1 MATAV
6 PRSPDSNPL
15 PGPRAGSRGPGALD
29 RPRVLGGSAIALVCS
44 AFLGAGSAWA
54 APGGQASNPPD
65 RHPPR
70 LLAPVAPSYPSEAPA
85 GAHGDVS
92 LRVTVDESGQ
102 VVGVETVDGPA
113 MFRSSAVDAAWQLR
127 FAPGH
132 EDGVSVPMA
141 VLVRFHFEPPVAVE
155 SGDAG
160 AAEILVA
167 ARSADDRDTH
177 ARQTLDEADL
187 ARSAGED
194 LATTVSGVP
203 GVVAAGGS
211 TEQAKP
217 VIRGQTERRLLLLYD
232 GVRHESQKWGPD
244 HAPEIDPFSAG
255 AVSVIKGAA
264 GVRYGPDAIGG
275 VILVAPPPM
284 RADPGVGGR
293 GMLQGATNGRQGLAA
308 LRVDLVPD
316 RAPDLSVRAEG
327 SYRRGASLETPG
339 YVLGNTGSEQW
350 TAGASLQL
358 GDAARSIRASFHHF
372 DLRAGIFYD
381 ISSESP
387 ADFQARLERDR
398 PLTADLWSVTYDI
411 DRPHQAVS
419 HDRAT
424 LHAHTDVGETGSL
437 DVIYA
442 YQHNHREEYEAVRG
456 DVEAPQYDF
465 VLRTHSLDGVF
476 RHGEAWW
483 GAAELSGEAGLQ
495 GTFQENVYTGYSL
508 LPNHRATGGGV
519 FLTERLSW
527 HRVDLEAG
535 ARHDRLWR
543 SAWFTEEDFARHER
557 RGTLRAADCDTT
569 GVRIACPTAYGAS
582 SVTLGGL
589 WRAVPDTMELKL
601 DLSSASRVPNADEL
615 YIIGSAPSFPV
626 FGLGAPDLG
635 VETTL
640 GSSLTAALTTLW
652 VDAELSGYG
661 NHSRDYIYFAPDT
674 NDAGEPR
681 YEVTI
686 QGTWPRYA
694 SRAIDAR
701 FVGVDGGVQLAPA
714 SRVGVELS
722 GAVVR
727 ARDTDT
733 GNFLVGTPADR
744 ARVSLV
750 GRPEGTARMQ
760 DARLAVFADIVGRQT
775 RTDPRL
781 EFAAPPEGYLLLGAS
796 ADAVVPTR
804 TAELSVGL
812 SAHNLTNVAYRDYN
826 SLLRFF
832 ADQPGRDLRLRVGAT
847 F

>member
-1 MATAV
+1 VVA
-6 PRSPDSNPL
+6 
-15 PGPRAGSRGPGALD
+15 ALF
-29 RPRVLGGSAIALVCS
+29 A
-44 AFLGAGSAWA
+44 AGSAWA
-54 APGGQASNPPD
+54 APGTQPSTPPD

-70 LLAPVAPSYPSEAPA
+70 LLAPVAPDYPPEAPD

-92 LRVTVDESGQ
+92 LRVTVDESGR
-102 VVGVETVDGPA
+102 VVDVAVVDGPS
-113 MFRSSAVDAAWQLR
+113 MFQPGAIEAARQLR

-132 EDGVSVPMA
+132 EDGVPVPMA
-141 VLVRFHFEPPVAVE
+141 VLVRFHFEPPVELEA
-155 SGDAG
+155 GDAG
-160 AAEILVA
+160 AAEIVVA

-177 ARQTLDEADL
+177 ARHTLDEAALD
-187 ARSAGED
+187 RRAGED
-194 LATTVSGVP
+194 LASTVSEVP

-211 TEQAKP
+211 TEQSKP

-284 RADPGVGGR
+284 RTDPGVGGKA
-293 GMLQGATNGRQGLAA
+293 MLQGATNGRQGLAA
-308 LRVDLVPD
+308 LRLDLVPD
-316 RAPDLSVRAEG
+316 RVPELSVRAEG
-327 SYRRGASLETPG
+327 SYRRGASLQTPD
-339 YVLGNTGSEQW
+339 YILGNTGSEQW
-350 TAGASLQL
+350 TAGVSARL
-358 GDAARSIRASFHHF
+358 GDSTRSVRASFHHF

-411 DRPHQAVS
+411 DRPYQAVS

-424 LHAHTDVGETGSL
+424 LHAHTDVGETGGL
-437 DVIYA
+437 DVVYA
-442 YQHNHREEYEAVRG
+442 YQHNHRQEYESVRG
-456 DVEAPQYDF
+456 EVETPQYDF

-508 LPNHRATGGGV
+508 LPNHRAAGGGV

-535 ARHDRLWR
+535 ARHDRLGR
-543 SAWFTEEDFARHER
+543 SAWFTEDDFARHER
-557 RGTLRAADCDTT
+557 RGTLAAADCDTS
-569 GVRIACPTAYGAS
+569 GVRVACPTAYGAT
-582 SVTLGGL
+582 SVSLGGL

-626 FGLGAPDLG
+626 FGLGSPDLG
-635 VETTL
+635 VETTF

-652 VDAELSGYG
+652 VDAELSGYA
-661 NHSRDYIYFAPDT
+661 NHSRDYIYFAPDV

-701 FVGVDGGVQLAPA
+701 FVGADGGVQIAPT
-714 SRVGVELS
+714 SLVGLDLS
-722 GAVVR
+722 GAIVR
-727 ARDTDT
+727 ARDVDT
-733 GNFLVGTPADR
+733 GAFLVGTPADR

-750 GRPEGTARMQ
+750 GRPAGPAWMQ
-760 DARLAVFADIVGRQT
+760 DARLSVFVDIVGEQT
-775 RTDPRL
+775 RTDPRV
-781 EFAAPPEGYLLLGAS
+781 EFAAPPDGYTLLGAS
-796 ADAVVPTR
+796 ADMVVPTR
-804 TAELSVGL
+804 MTELSVGL
-812 SAHNLTNVAYRDYN
+812 SAHNLTNVAYRDYT